1 MAVRVGGVP
10 RRYMNVGSAAGVA
23 AKQLIDG
30 EVSTVHD
37 VVVSKVARPQHRPF

>member
-1 MAVRVGGVP
+1 MA

-30 EVSTVHD
+30 EVSTVQD
-37 VVVSKVARPQHRPF
+37 VVVSKVATPTQKSTI